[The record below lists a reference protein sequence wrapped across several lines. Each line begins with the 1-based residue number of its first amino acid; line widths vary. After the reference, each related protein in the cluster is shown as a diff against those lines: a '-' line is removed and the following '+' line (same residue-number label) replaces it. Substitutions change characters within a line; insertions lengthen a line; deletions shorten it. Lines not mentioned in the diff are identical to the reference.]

1 VSGRLGKDQ
10 LYIQVSIDVLQ
21 AEDWYSGNGATQ
33 ALASTY
39 VGAYGGDVR
48 ALERA
53 RLCRGVWGSSRGGSK
68 TRTAGVLDEVPA
80 TATGRAKGHPRARK
94 ALSRSIRVG
103 KVHCDPRTECVR
115 GMVKKFDYAS
125 TRGM

>member
-1 VSGRLGKDQ
+1 MLGMGRHKLW
-10 LYIQVSIDVLQ
+10 LVLTWELMGEMSEPSEGLDS
-21 AEDWYSGNGATQ
+21 AGGYGA
-33 ALASTY
+33 AP
-39 VGAYGGDVR
+39 
-48 ALERA
+48 
-53 RLCRGVWGSSRGGSK
+53 RGGSK

-80 TATGRAKGHPRARK
+80 TATGRAKGRPRARK

-103 KVHCDPRTECVR
+103 KVHRDPRTECVR